1 MEGGEENQQGKLRE
15 KAGKVMKKTRSSFKC
30 WPVCLFLSIFFC
42 FEVGEKKQKLG
53 QKLENK
59 VNNSLAKLFKRSLKF
74 SF

>member
-42 FEVGEKKQKLG
+42 FEVGKKK
-53 QKLENK
+53 KNWVK
-59 VNNSLAKLFKRSLKF
+59 NLKTK
-74 SF
+74 